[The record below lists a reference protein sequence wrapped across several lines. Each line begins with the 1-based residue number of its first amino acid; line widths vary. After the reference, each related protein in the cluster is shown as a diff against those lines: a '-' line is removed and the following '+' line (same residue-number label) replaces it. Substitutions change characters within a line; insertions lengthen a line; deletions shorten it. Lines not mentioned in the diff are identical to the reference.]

1 MYRLLIT
8 QLSYRIRDK
17 CNRSG
22 GGQVVVIRE
31 GRGHMARELSREF
44 MVDYRK
50 NGLTTNTA
58 LFFGLAD

>member
-1 MYRLLIT
+1 M
-8 QLSYRIRDK
+8 
-17 CNRSG
+17 
-22 GGQVVVIRE
+22 VVIRE